1 MEDRTGKARRLSVTR
16 AENKFLKVQ
25 TLVAYVRCGFLPYAA
40 AFEMRIGPAVQDT
53 GGTP

>member
-16 AENKFLKVQ
+16 AENQFFKVQ
-25 TLVAYVRCGFLPYAA
+25 TLAAYVRCGFLPYAA
-40 AFEMRIGPAVQDT
+40 VFDT